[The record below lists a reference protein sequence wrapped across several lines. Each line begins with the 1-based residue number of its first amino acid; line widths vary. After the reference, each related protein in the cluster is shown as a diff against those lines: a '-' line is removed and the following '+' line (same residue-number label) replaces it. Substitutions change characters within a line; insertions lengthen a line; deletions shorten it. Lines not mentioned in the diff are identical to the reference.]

1 VKGDGVPSTDALVAD
16 LELLGSMPLG
26 VERNRVL
33 RRLPEHGPQ
42 TVEVLR
48 RIRRAGPGRLR
59 RAALEA
65 LVYLGG
71 EAALDA
77 TDLAA
82 IERLIRV
89 KQRRHEPHLGIDA
102 CWNSWLCVP
111 TGDQRGVMALLGL
124 TAPRP
129 ATWELADSVIL
140 GATHGEDAG
149 FVFVT
154 PEVNGWTAVIG
165 PWCDPD
171 DDDRHEAVRVLVERL
186 SDAYGEAHAFTW
198 GNYEEGSAWLIAR
211 RGRTVRRY
219 SQDSAAMALGDPLP
233 IERAHLDRLGIPG
246 APEDHH
252 GTDDEAIDEAM
263 SAFLSDCS
271 ARHVAAALSLDTVWG
286 MPTDAVVSGRGLL
299 ARVPGAAAVPIP
311 PGPHRI

>member
-1 VKGDGVPSTDALVAD
+1 MSSTDALVAD
-16 LELLGSMPLG
+16 LELLVSMPWG
-26 VERNRVL
+26 VDRNSVL
-33 RRLPEHGPQ
+33 WRLPEHGPHA
-42 TVEVLR
+42 VDVLR
-48 RIRRAGPGRLR
+48 RIRRVGPSRLR

-71 EAALDA
+71 EAALDD

-89 KQRRHEPHLGIDA
+89 KQRHEPHLGIDA
-102 CWNSWLCVP
+102 CWNSWLCVS
-111 TGDQRGVMALLGL
+111 TGDQSGVMALLGL

-129 ATWELADSVIL
+129 ATWELANSVIL
-140 GATHGEDAG
+140 GATHGDDAG
-149 FVFVT
+149 FVFVS

-171 DDDRHEAVRVLVERL
+171 DDDRHEEVRVLVERL

-198 GNYEEGSAWLIAR
+198 GNYDEGSAWLIAR

-219 SQDSAAMALGDPLP
+219 SQRSAAMALGEPLP
-233 IERAHLDRLGIPG
+233 IEREHLDRLGIPG

-252 GTDDEAIDEAM
+252 ETDDDAIDEAM
-263 SAFLSDCS
+263 SDFLFDCS
-271 ARHVAAALSLDTVWG
+271 ATHVAGALSLDTVWG

>member
-1 VKGDGVPSTDALVAD
+1 MTGDGMPPTDALVTD
-16 LELLGSMPLG
+16 LELLVSMPWG
-26 VERNRVL
+26 ADRNSVL
-33 RRLPEHGPQ
+33 WRLPKHGPH
-42 TVEVLR
+42 TVDALR
-48 RIRRAGPGRLR
+48 RIRRGGPRRLR
-59 RAALEA
+59 QAALEA

-71 EAALDA
+71 EAALDD

-89 KQRRHEPHLGIDA
+89 KQRHERPVGIDA
-102 CWNSWLCVP
+102 CWNSWFCVS
-111 TGDQRGVMALLGL
+111 TGDQHGVMALLGL

-129 ATWELADSVIL
+129 ATWELADSVII
-140 GATHGEDAG
+140 GTTHGDDAG

-171 DDDRHEAVRVLVERL
+171 DDDRHEEVRALVERL
-186 SDAYGEAHAFTW
+186 SAVYGEAHAFTW
-198 GNYEEGSAWLIAR
+198 GNYDEGSAWLIAR
-211 RGRTVRRY
+211 SGRTVRRY
-219 SQDSAAMALGDPLP
+219 SERSAAIALGEPLP
-233 IERAHLDRLGIPG
+233 IEREHLDRLGIPG

-252 GTDDEAIDEAM
+252 DTDDKVIDAAM
-263 SAFLSDCS
+263 SDFLLDCS
-271 ARHVAAALSLDTVWG
+271 ARHVAGALSLDTVWE